1 MTMAQGRMVG
11 GGHSGVLA
19 SASASVVFLSPKFR
33 ILGNYVLGPRI
44 MATSSN
50 RRHAKIL

>member
-1 MTMAQGRMVG
+1 MTMAQGRMAG
-11 GGHSGVLA
+11 RGIVLA
-19 SASASVVFLSPKFR
+19 SASAVFSSPKFR

-50 RRHAKIL
+50 RSHTKIL